1 MGETISRALSSLRES
16 HEVVSPDVLVGYA
29 TSILGAS
36 GPEVVAYVAALSQR
50 EVGDDLD
57 TLLARIQR
65 RAQLEALINL
75 AGDHL
80 ADDTWDPGPLRE
92 LLAEKTVSAGV
103 CLAEVDAQQ
112 PTGLPLPYE
121 ALSTATGGLYGL
133 WVVAAEP
140 GVGKSTL
147 AWQLALHFGQQMPVH
162 YFDFEL
168 TAGLIAARLDTAF
181 PGMRRELTRQ
191 VYYHQAITDL
201 EALVSGPPSVIVID
215 SFQKLPANLEHR
227 RAGLDRWMRRLEEI
241 KQQGHHIL
249 VISEK
254 DRMSYERASLSAF
267 KESGAIEYAAD
278 VAIQLVRDP
287 DLPNELEVH
296 VVKNRHHPARG
307 RVSRLIRDGAWSF
320 RESSLEAAL
329 FE

>member
-1 MGETISRALSSLRES
+1 
-16 HEVVSPDVLVGYA
+16 VLVGYA

-36 GPEVVAYVAALSQR
+36 GPEVVAYVAAMSQR

-57 TLLARIQR
+57 SLLRRIQR
-65 RAQLEALINL
+65 RAQLESLINL
-75 AGDHL
+75 AGEHL
-80 ADDTWDPGPLRE
+80 ADDSWDPAPLRE
-92 LLAEKTVSAGV
+92 LLVESTPTAGV
-103 CLAEVDAQQ
+103 CLAEVDAES
-112 PTGLPLPYE
+112 PVGLRLPYE
-121 ALSTATGGLYGL
+121 ALETATGGLYGL
-133 WVVAAEP
+133 WVIAAEP

-147 AWQLALHFGQQMPVH
+147 AWQIALHVGQQLPVH

-168 TAGLIAARLDTAF
+168 TPGLVAARLDAAY
-181 PGMRRELTRQ
+181 PGMRRDLTRR
-191 VYYHQAITDL
+191 VYYHQKITDL
-201 EALVSGPPSVIVID
+201 EALVHGDPSVIVID

-287 DLPNELEVH
+287 DLHDELEIH

-307 RVSRLIRDGAWSF
+307 KVSRLIREGSWAF
-320 RESSLEAAL
+320 REASLEAAL